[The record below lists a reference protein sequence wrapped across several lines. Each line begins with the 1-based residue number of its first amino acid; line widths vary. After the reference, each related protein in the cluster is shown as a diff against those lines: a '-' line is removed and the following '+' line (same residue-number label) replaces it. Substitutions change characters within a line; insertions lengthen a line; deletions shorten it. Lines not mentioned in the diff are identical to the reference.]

1 MAHKKWTTRQEKFRR
16 TAVELAKEALEHAIE
31 WIDHNEAGWA
41 TVEAER
47 ALILL
52 NAAKK
57 A

>member
-1 MAHKKWTTRQEKFRR
+1 MAHKKFTTQQEKFRR

-31 WIDHNEAGWA
+31 WIDHKETGWA
-41 TVEAER
+41 ATEAER

>member
-1 MAHKKWTTRQEKFRR
+1 MAHKKWTTRQEKFQK

-31 WIDHNEAGWA
+31 WIDHKETGWA

-47 ALILL
+47 ALVLL